1 MSQPVERILVVGG
14 DDSARDRYV
23 AELRGAGYEAES
35 RAGVLEDAEGADLV
49 LVAGG
54 APNSRR
60 DGFGAVVDAVT
71 AARKASGVAAVL
83 ACVPR
88 DAGAE
93 AIEASLE
100 SGADDVLVAPPIA
113 GALLAR
119 VRAGLTTARVRADLE
134 RYERYGDVLVQI
146 GAQGEIALEATEALH
161 DILNRIT
168 EAVGWTRAALM
179 LMGEDPTSLLL
190 VSASDDAAPV
200 KVPLVLTRYPEVRAC
215 MDTREPVLVEDT
227 ESSVLLGEW
236 AKLAAEK
243 GGRSLLAVPLIVER
257 RVCGCLLLRSDQPHP
272 PLPVRAIDF
281 LRMSALQLGLVL
293 RAGRVFEGLREQ
305 TNRMSLARYNEER
318 RNRALDQYR
327 DFFESASDGM
337 VVLDAEAR
345 VLYLNRAAQQLTGY
359 AQEGLGGQKFTDI
372 VAEPQREALQPVV
385 KQVAEGAT
393 LESFD
398 LVMTTTSG
406 EPITVSV
413 ASSSVL
419 SEHGAAILSFR
430 DVTERR
436 ALEAELRKTKDFL
449 ERLIDST
456 VDGIIAADLRGQVM
470 IFNQGAARLYGFQ
483 PDEVIGKLPVW
494 RLYPEGNARVI
505 MSELRSEMH
514 GGRGR
519 LQPSRRDIVT
529 KDGELVPVTL
539 TASIIYEGEREV
551 ATVGIISDLRERI
564 KIEQRL
570 AQAQEKLVVTEK
582 QALIAELAGT
592 TAHELNQP
600 LTSVMGYSELL
611 KKKLSPEDTNY
622 RAVDI
627 ILREAE
633 RMAEIVRKI
642 GRITRYETKAY
653 VGSTK
658 MIDLDKSA
666 DPEAPE
672 SAPSGPAAG
681 GGGGAHG

>member
-1 MSQPVERILVVGG
+1 VRTIAERILVVGG
-14 DDSARDRYV
+14 DDSARERFV
-23 AELRGAGYEAES
+23 AELRGSGYSAES
-35 RAGVLEDAEGADLV
+35 RAGVLEDAEGAELV

-71 AARKASGVAAVL
+71 AARKASSTAAVL

-100 SGADDVLVAPPIA
+100 SGADDVIVSPPIA

-119 VRAGLTTARVRADLE
+119 VRAGLRVAELRQRTE
-134 RYERYGDVLVQI
+134 RYERYGDLLVHI
-146 GAQGEIALEATEALH
+146 GAQGEITLDSPEALH
-161 DILNRIT
+161 DILYRMA
-168 EAVGWTRAALM
+168 EAVGWTRAALV
-179 LMGEDPTSLLL
+179 LVGDDPSGLLL
-190 VSASDDAAPV
+190 VAASDDATPM
-200 KVPLVLTRYPEVRAC
+200 KIPLSTARYPEIGAC
-215 MDTREPVLVEDT
+215 LTTREPVLVEDT
-227 ESSVLLGEW
+227 ASSALLGEW
-236 AKLAAEK
+236 AQLAAEK
-243 GGRSLLAVPLIVER
+243 GGKALLAVPLVLDR
-257 RVCGCLLLRSDQPHP
+257 RASGCVLLRHEAAHP
-272 PLPVRAIDF
+272 PLPTRGIDF
-281 LRMSALQLGLVL
+281 LRMAALSLGLQL

-305 TNRMSLARYNEER
+305 TNRMSLQRYNEER
-318 RNRALDQYR
+318 RGRALDQYK
-327 DFFESASDGM
+327 DFFEAASDGM
-337 VVLDAEAR
+337 VVVDGDQR
-345 VLYLNRAAQQLTGY
+345 VLYLNRAAQQITGW
-359 AQEGLGGQKFTDI
+359 AQEGLTGRVFSEL
-372 VAEPQREALQPVV
+372 VAEQQREALGGVL
-385 KQVAEGAT
+385 KQVAAGAN

-398 LVMTTTSG
+398 LQMATTSG

-413 ASSSVL
+413 ACSSVL
-419 SEHGAAILSFR
+419 AEHGATILAFR

-436 ALEAELRKTKDFL
+436 GLEAELRKTKDFL

-456 VDGIIAADLRGQVM
+456 VDGIIAADLRGHIM
-470 IFNQGAARLYGFQ
+470 IFNQGAARIYGYA
-483 PDEVIGKLPVW
+483 PEEVIGKLPAW
-494 RLYPEGNARVI
+494 KLYPDGVARAI
-505 MSELRSEMH
+505 MAELRSDEH
-514 GGRGR
+514 GGVGR
-519 LQPSRRDIVT
+519 LEPTRRDIVS
-529 KDGELVPVTL
+529 KEGELVPVTL
-539 TASIIYEGEREV
+539 AASIIYEDHREV
-551 ATVGIISDLRERI
+551 ATVGIISDLRERL

-570 AQAQEKLVVTEK
+570 LQAQDKLVVTEK

-611 KKKLSPEDTNY
+611 KKKLSPDDANY

-666 DPEAPE
+666 EPSTDGPSEA
-672 SAPSGPAAG
+672 AAREG
-681 GGGGAHG
+681 GGQEHG